1 MYYLHLC
8 LLWKV
13 KMFSVI
19 KVYQGGKNNNRKT
32 VTAKQREREWHA
44 FCFSYFIL
52 TLHIWQIWTN
62 IHVHISP
69 EGSERRVRGRAK
81 AGAAPLGQAGGQCQ
95 GQFGRVEANRGFSTW
110 GAGVQQN
117 MKRVVTEDRYSTGM
131 RALLCTF
138 SLQLSS
144 TSVLI
149 RPSQLSL
156 NHAGSLQHKQ
166 KHREE
171 QQFNTEIN
179 KGNMDC
185 LWCFRS
191 IDYGI

>member
-1 MYYLHLC
+1 MHFFLLFHPYVTYLTDLD
-8 LLWKV
+8 K
-13 KMFSVI
+13 
-19 KVYQGGKNNNRKT
+19 
-32 VTAKQREREWHA
+32 HA
-44 FCFSYFIL
+44 CTHF
-52 TLHIWQIWTN
+52 T
-62 IHVHISP
+62 
-69 EGSERRVRGRAK
+69 RRVRAQGGSGGGLRQEQHPWGRQEVSVK
-81 AGAAPLGQAGGQCQ
+81 DSLAGLKQT
-95 GQFGRVEANRGFSTW
+95 GFSTR
-110 GAGVQQN
+110 GGVQQN
-117 MKRVVTEDRYSTGM
+117 MKQVVREDRYRTGM

-185 LWCFRS
+185 L
-191 IDYGI
+191 